1 MELFKNLIGG
11 EWVAGAAENIN
22 INPSD
27 VSDTVGIYA
36 NGGEAQMEDAIEAA
50 SQAFPAWRVTNV
62 ARRAEILYA
71 VSAELFARKEEL
83 GELLAREEG
92 KTRADATGEVI
103 RAAQLFRF
111 YAGECLRDRG
121 DKLDS
126 IRDGAEVEVIREPLG
141 VVGIITPWNF
151 PIAIPA
157 WKIAPALAY
166 GNTVVFKPAS
176 LVPASAWA
184 LVDILHRCGVPH
196 GVVNL
201 VMSPGR
207 VANALVTDKR
217 VKGISF
223 TGSTGVG
230 RRLASQAVEHFAKIQ
245 LELGGKSPMVV
256 LDDADMEAAIA
267 GAFAGLYTGTGQKCT
282 ASSRFIVTRGVYD
295 EFVSRLTAKVQSAR
309 VGHALAADTVIGPVV
324 DESQLRTNEH
334 YISQGRAAG
343 ATLTTG
349 GERLQREHDGFYFSP
364 AVFADADNSMSI
376 AQEEIFGPI
385 GCVIPADDY
394 DHALALAND
403 TEFGLV
409 AAIYTQSLKHAQH
422 FKRHSDT
429 GMVTVNLPTSGG
441 DYRAAFGGRK
451 ASGYGPKE
459 QGPYVQEFYTQIK
472 CAHVLG

>member
-1 MELFKNLIGG
+1 MSLFKNLIDG
-11 EWVAGAAENIN
+11 EWVAGAGENIN

-27 VSDTVGIYA
+27 TTDTVGVYA
-36 NGGEAQMEDAIEAA
+36 NGDEAQMEAAVDAA
-50 SQAFPAWRVTNV
+50 SRAFPAWRTTNV
-62 ARRAEILYA
+62 AKRAEILYA
-71 VSAELFARKEEL
+71 VSAELFARKAEL

-92 KTRADATGEVI
+92 KTLADGTGEVT

-121 DKLDS
+121 DRLES
-126 IRDGAEVEVIREPLG
+126 IREGAEVEVIREPIG

-176 LVPASAWA
+176 LVPGSAWA
-184 LVDILHRCGVPH
+184 LVDILHRNGVPR

-201 VMSPGR
+201 VISPGR
-207 VANALVTDKR
+207 VANSMVTDKR

-230 RRLASQAVEHFAKIQ
+230 HHIAREAIGHFAKIQ

-256 LDDADMEAAIA
+256 LDDADMDAAIA
-267 GAFAGLYTGTGQKCT
+267 GAFSGLYTGTGQKCT
-282 ASSRFIVTRGVYD
+282 ASSRYIVTKGVHD
-295 EFVSRLTAKVQSAR
+295 EFVARLTEKVKSAR
-309 VGHALAADTVIGPVV
+309 VGHALAPDTVIGPVV
-324 DESQLRTNEH
+324 DEAQMRTNEH
-334 YISQGRAAG
+334 YMEEGQKAG
-343 ATLTTG
+343 ATLMTG
-349 GERLQREHDGFYFSP
+349 EGRIEREHNGFYFSP
-364 AVFADADNSMSI
+364 AVFADVTNDMSI

-385 GCVIPADDY
+385 GSIIKADDY
-394 DHALALAND
+394 DHALSLAND

-459 QGPYVQEFYTQIK
+459 QGPYVQEFYTQLK
-472 CAHVLG
+472 CTHTLG